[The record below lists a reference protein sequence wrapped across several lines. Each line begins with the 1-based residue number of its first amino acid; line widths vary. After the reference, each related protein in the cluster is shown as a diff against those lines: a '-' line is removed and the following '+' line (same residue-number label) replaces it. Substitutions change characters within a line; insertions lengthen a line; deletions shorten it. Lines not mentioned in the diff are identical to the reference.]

1 MKVENCILIAFGNLE
16 VETGVN
22 LRNEMELR
30 VFTKASQFELNFCSV
45 EFFTFVRI
53 ESLKNLITVL

>member
-30 VFTKASQFELNFCSV
+30 VFIKAS
-45 EFFTFVRI
+45 
-53 ESLKNLITVL
+53 